1 MLRDPSLEPRLP
13 ALAEFPLEQIISDKF
28 DHGRERMRSGNKPGD
43 DGPRP
48 PQPRMFAQVNRF
60 VWSSGERAGT
70 RDDLAFET
78 FERGGAEHAAVN
90 AFGARIGR
98 EVETLKLADVFGA
111 QRNSTSVIERKRELL
126 LIAQMTHQKRGALVD
141 ETLRQFFVQGVGE
154 AIFDGTRDRLPMR

>member
-1 MLRDPSLEPRLP
+1 MWFFFFFSSRRRHTRWPRDWSSDVCSSDLVSQHVRRIAQHGQRIEHAGDMLRDPSLEPRLH

-78 FERGGAEHAAVN
+78 FKRGGAE
-90 AFGARIGR
+90 
-98 EVETLKLADVFGA
+98 
-111 QRNSTSVIERKRELL
+111 
-126 LIAQMTHQKRGALVD
+126 
-141 ETLRQFFVQGVGE
+141 
-154 AIFDGTRDRLPMR
+154 